1 MNVPFLDLKTQYKSI
16 KSEIGVA
23 IQNVM
28 DDCAFVQGPY
38 LKKFENDFADYL
50 GIQHVVGVNSGTS
63 ALAIILK
70 SLRIIHSWPVHEWEA
85 IIPANTFIATAESVL
100 QAGGRPVL
108 VDIDE
113 QTYNMDPG
121 KIEKV
126 ISKRTK
132 VIIPVHLYGQPADMD
147 KLITIANKYNLM
159 VVEDAAQAHG
169 AKYLSESN
177 IENSKWKN
185 ISNFSHATSFSFYVS
200 KNLGAY
206 GDGGA
211 VGTND
216 DEIAD
221 FIRMHRDHGSRVKY
235 EHEFIGNTDRL
246 DDIQAAILN
255 VKLKYLDEWNKRRKI
270 NADLYNKYF
279 SGEDGVIIPKIPNWA
294 KPSWHLY
301 VIRVS
306 NREQLMIHLKENGV
320 GCGCH
325 YKIPLH
331 LQPALNF
338 LNKKNGDFPVTE
350 KVMNEIIS
358 IPMYPELNENQIKYV
373 VQKIKNFVV

>member
-121 KIEKV
+121 KIENV
-126 ISKRTK
+126 ISERTK

-147 KLITIANKYNLM
+147 RLITIANKYNLM
-159 VVEDAAQAHG
+159 IVEDAAQAHG
-169 AKYLSESN
+169 AKYLSGSN
-177 IENSKWKN
+177 IENSEWKN
-185 ISNFSHATSFSFYVS
+185 IGNFSHATSFSFYVS

-211 VGTND
+211 IGTND
-216 DEIAD
+216 DKIAD
-221 FIRMHRDHGSRVKY
+221 FIRMHRDHGSKIKY
-235 EHEFIGNTDRL
+235 EHEFIGSTDRL

-279 SGEDGVIIPKIPNWA
+279 AGVEDVIIPKVPNWA

-301 VIRVS
+301 VIRVL
-306 NREQLMIHLKENGV
+306 NREGLMSHLKENGV
-320 GCGCH
+320 GCGYH

-338 LNKKNGDFPVTE
+338 LNKKNGHFPVAE

-373 VQKIKNFVV
+373 VQKIKDFVV